1 MIEVGVASPSAQGQ
15 AITSVEQTQ
24 LSAER
29 RSPASS
35 TKQRRQKTPAATR
48 MTTGTNT
55 AAILVGQPRD
65 GGFFRLRCADD
76 GDDLRKHGLLA
87 NGCA

>member
-35 TKQRRQKTPAATR
+35 TK
-48 MTTGTNT
+48 
-55 AAILVGQPRD
+55 
-65 GGFFRLRCADD
+65 
-76 GDDLRKHGLLA
+76 
-87 NGCA
+87 